1 VTWECLVLE
10 LVLGVL
16 RREFM
21 CVFADHRL
29 NWGSNTSES
38 IVQNS
43 GVMIHSMSWSFSL
56 ISDLSLDL
64 PEYLL
69 HCSTGQLGS
78 FFFRPASS

>member
-1 VTWECLVLE
+1 VVVAVTWECLVSFLE

-38 IVQNS
+38 T
-43 GVMIHSMSWSFSL
+43 M
-56 ISDLSLDL
+56 
-64 PEYLL
+64 
-69 HCSTGQLGS
+69 
-78 FFFRPASS
+78 FRGYDT

>member
-1 VTWECLVLE
+1 MVVAVTWECLVLE

-43 GVMIHSMSWSFSL
+43 GVMIHSSSLIDTFSL

-64 PEYLL
+64 PW
-69 HCSTGQLGS
+69 
-78 FFFRPASS
+78 